1 MWPPHRVSPSK
12 REEKA
17 LKKPETRRGALKST
31 RREFARAIAAIAA
44 TPLIPG
50 KRAAGATEA
59 LLPQTPVAG
68 QPSFTALSLGEIV
81 RARYEKFL
89 TPEQINEIKRSI
101 DRSLRSADRLKEF
114 ELKNGDEPSF
124 AFSADLPKTVADPVK
139 ERDRE
144 RNRNRQ

>member
-1 MWPPHRVSPSK
+1 M
-12 REEKA
+12 
-17 LKKPETRRGALKST
+17 
-31 RREFARAIAAIAA
+31 
-44 TPLIPG
+44 
-50 KRAAGATEA
+50 
-59 LLPQTPVAG
+59 
-68 QPSFTALSLGEIV
+68 

>member
-1 MWPPHRVSPSK
+1 MN
-12 REEKA
+12 
-17 LKKPETRRGALKST
+17 KPKGKPGTLKST
-31 RREFARAIAAIAA
+31 RREFARSIAALAA
-44 TPLIPG
+44 TPLL
-50 KRAAGATEA
+50 AGSETARATEA
-59 LLPQTPVAG
+59 ILQQTPPAD

-89 TPEQINEIKRSI
+89 TPEQIIEIKRSI

-114 ELKNGDEPSF
+114 ELKNADEPAF
-124 AFSADLPKTVADPVK
+124 AFSPQVSRADSDPLK

>member
-1 MWPPHRVSPSK
+1 MNKSRNRS
-12 REEKA
+12 
-17 LKKPETRRGALKST
+17 GALRST
-31 RREFARAIAAIAA
+31 RREFARRLAAIAA
-44 TPLIPG
+44 TPLLTG
-50 KRAAGATEA
+50 SAAESAA
-59 LLPQTPVAG
+59 LALSQQTPGAD

-89 TPEQINEIKRSI
+89 TPEQIIEIKRSI

-114 ELKNGDEPSF
+114 ELKNGDEPAF
-124 AFSADLPKTVADPVK
+124 AFQAEVPKAVRDPIK